1 MIIVIP
7 IEVKVRELF
16 HKVFLSYQIL
26 KNINNSKVII
36 CSNRHMF
43 QRISRFEN
51 CIFFEKNVFTKRL
64 NLKLKINNKILMID
78 EEGPIYLLEKFYLDY
93 RYKKETFK
101 YYDKLLF
108 WGYNDLGKLSISKKN
123 KKNIFVSG
131 HPKFDLLKLPY
142 VKIYDKKVKKIKKKY
157 NKYILFA
164 SSFEDDRKLALRQQI
179 IAIKNSCEG
188 KSNSYIKNQI
198 SNLKK
203 LIFIHQKNYELTV
216 TLLKNLA
223 YQNPD
228 INIIFRRHPA
238 EEDNE
243 VERKF
248 GKIPK
253 NLLIVYSGSITPW
266 IIGSEIY
273 MHSGCNTFFEASI
286 LKKKI
291 ITFLPYSF
299 GKKHNFFKNSKSYFS
314 DLKKTENYI
323 NDLLKNKRQKISNS
337 DSDDLEKI
345 ITNASIKNS
354 YETIIRLIKN
364 SGRNL
369 NSKYY
374 YAENEISNIST
385 YFFKIKHKL
394 LSFLSFIKNNF
405 VIKTFLINF
414 LPEKY
419 ILSSNQKKKKIDH
432 LSYKDIKTIFDE
444 LKKVDRSKIKIN
456 INTICE
462 NVFICKK
469 K

>member
-7 IEVKVRELF
+7 IEVKDRELF
-16 HKVFLSYQIL
+16 YKVFLSYQIL
-26 KNINNSKVII
+26 KNVNNSKVII

-43 QRISRFEN
+43 QRIGRFEN

-78 EEGPIYLLEKFYLDY
+78 EEGPISLLEKFNNDY

-108 WGYNDLGKLSISKKN
+108 WGNNDLRKLSISKTN
-123 KKNIFVSG
+123 RKKALVSG

-164 SSFEDDRKLALRQQI
+164 SSFEDGRKFALRQQI
-179 IAIKNSCEG
+179 VAIKSSCEG
-188 KSNSYIKNQI
+188 KSKTYIKNQI
-198 SNLKK
+198 DNLKK
-203 LIFIHQKNYELTV
+203 LIFIHQKNYELTIK
-216 TLLKNLA
+216 LLKSLA
-223 YQNPD
+223 YENPD
-228 INIIFRRHPA
+228 MNIIFRRHPA
-238 EEDNE
+238 EEDNV

-253 NLLIVYSGSITPW
+253 NLFIVYSGSITPW

-273 MHSGCNTFFEASI
+273 MHSGCTTFFEASI

-291 ITFLPYSF
+291 VTFLPYSF
-299 GKKHNFFKNSKSYFS
+299 GHKHNFFKNSKFYFS
-314 DLKKTENYI
+314 DLNKTKNHINY
-323 NDLLKNKRQKISNS
+323 LLKNKRQKISNS
-337 DSDDLEKI
+337 ELGNLEKF
-345 ITNASIKNS
+345 ITNATIKNS
-354 YETIIRLIKN
+354 YETIIKLIEN
-364 SGRNL
+364 SGQNL

-374 YAENEISNIST
+374 YTENEISNIST
-385 YFFKIKHKL
+385 YFFQIKQKL
-394 LSFLSFIKNNF
+394 LSFLSFLKNNF
-405 VIKTFLINF
+405 VINTFLINY

-419 ILSSNQKKKKIDH
+419 VVSSNQKKKKIDH
-432 LSYKDIKTIFDE
+432 LSYKDIKTIFDK
-444 LKKVDRSKIKIN
+444 LKKVDRNKIKIN